1 MTLHDLL
8 EVLSR
13 NSHMTLYGDGDR
25 LIGYFDY
32 PWTEVPEKTLYL
44 EYCDVVGI
52 NVCRVNELCVFI
64 EE

>member
-32 PWTEVPEKTLYL
+32 PWTEIPEKYSHL

>member
-13 NSHMTLYGDGDR
+13 NDHITLYGDSDR

-32 PWTEVPEKTLYL
+32 PWTEIPKKGPYL

-52 NVCRVNELCVFI
+52 NVCRANELCVFI